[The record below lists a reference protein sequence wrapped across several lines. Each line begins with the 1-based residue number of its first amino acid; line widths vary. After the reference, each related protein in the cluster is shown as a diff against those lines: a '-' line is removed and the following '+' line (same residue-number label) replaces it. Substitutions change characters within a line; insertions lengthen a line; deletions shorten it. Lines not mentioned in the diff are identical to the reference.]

1 MLHARK
7 DIEVSVQSLRR
18 AARAAEIMIYTVER
32 ELPET
37 AAALRL
43 SSLEL
48 SDAIE
53 EVSLLRYAL
62 FRPACPTDVLPAIAM
77 TVMTS

>member
-1 MLHARK
+1 ML
-7 DIEVSVQSLRR
+7 
-18 AARAAEIMIYTVER
+18 YTVER
-32 ELPET
+32 ELPDT

-53 EVSLLRYAL
+53 EVSLLR
-62 FRPACPTDVLPAIAM
+62 
-77 TVMTS
+77 

>member
-1 MLHARK
+1 MVCRLHASDSTRL
-7 DIEVSVQSLRR
+7 SACQLCLLLAQSLRR
-18 AARAAEIMIYTVER
+18 AARAAEIMLYTVER
-32 ELPET
+32 ELPDT

-53 EVSLLRYAL
+53 EVSLLR
-62 FRPACPTDVLPAIAM
+62 
-77 TVMTS
+77 